1 MEHNFYPPPYYAPTQ
16 VLVDP
21 SLVALATTTF
31 LGNEHRDLRH
41 AFHHGYLQPVHVF
54 SSESTPV
61 TRRRTRPSRHQFPR
75 ETPRGVVLPG
85 PHVRHTNEALRTT
98 FIEAPGQTTN
108 GLLRGVSVPGN
119 QFLSPRVDICGTFS
133 GDRTTT
139 NEPAPRIFP
148 QGEQVHISSEYSPM
162 MFLGGHAETTR
173 TPQIMMDQPQMMF
186 PQGAQ
191 IGVPIEYSPA
201 MILDSNSNATRVQH
215 VRTDPSR
222 AMFPQGAQIGVPS
235 EYNTP
240 MILEGNTTVVPKVG
254 IDPARWM
261 FPRGDQFGVRDEYSP
276 TMIIDNNFNITGL
289 PQIGI
294 DPARGMFPQGTQIGI
309 SNEYNP
315 TMIFEGHMDG
325 TEAQQIIF
333 NSAQG
338 MLPRGAQ
345 ASMPN
350 EYGSA
355 ITLDSD
361 TNNAGVQQVR
371 LIDPP
376 QRMCQQSSQVSIP
389 TTYNPTAILDG
400 YVGPVSEGDV
410 IVDMIQEGNTWHAST
425 LKERVPLQ
433 VRMTLWNTQCSPCD
447 WSSPAQPINI
457 PKAQSRK
464 KGPQTFALLVNFS

>member
-1 MEHNFYPPPYYAPTQ
+1 MEHNFHPPPYYAPTQ

-173 TPQIMMDQPQMMF
+173 APQIMMDQPQMMF

-201 MILDSNSNATRVQH
+201 MILDSNSNATGVQH
-215 VRTDPSR
+215 VRT
-222 AMFPQGAQIGVPS
+222 
-235 EYNTP
+235 
-240 MILEGNTTVVPKVG
+240 
-254 IDPARWM
+254 DPARWM

-345 ASMPN
+345 ASMPS

-361 TNNAGVQQVR
+361 INNVGAQQVR

-433 VRMTLWNTQCSPCD
+433 VRMTLEYTMF
-447 WSSPAQPINI
+447 
-457 PKAQSRK
+457 
-464 KGPQTFALLVNFS
+464 TM